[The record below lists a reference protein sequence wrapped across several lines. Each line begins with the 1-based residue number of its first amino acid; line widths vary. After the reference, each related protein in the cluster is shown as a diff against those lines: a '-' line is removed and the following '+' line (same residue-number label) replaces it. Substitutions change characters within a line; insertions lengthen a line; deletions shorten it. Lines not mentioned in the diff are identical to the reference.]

1 MSRLPIRARLTAVFV
16 AVMGGVLV
24 VIGLFLYYR
33 TEHNID
39 AAINQA
45 LRARQGS
52 VQAYARTVDAKGTQA
67 IPPGERFA
75 QLLGV
80 EGRVLDSRPERGR
93 PLLTPAETRDAATRL
108 VTIERHERRRL
119 LAGPTRLHGRRV
131 VAVAATSL
139 ADRERALEG
148 LGGALLVG
156 LPLALLLAAGVAYA
170 VAAAALAP
178 VESIRRRAASISR
191 AAPSSGVPVPV
202 ADDEIRRLA
211 LTLNEMLDRLTAA
224 AEQERSFVANASHE
238 LRTPLAALN
247 AELELALRGGR
258 TVDEL
263 RTAIVAAKGDG
274 DRLAALAAGLLDLE
288 RADTP
293 RERSL
298 ERIDVDELLSSA
310 VDDLEHAAST
320 DRTVTVIP
328 SGLAFAGDAA
338 AVTRAVRNLIDNALI
353 HGQGAIRIGAELLPE
368 GRSVRLWVSDQG
380 RLDDELVNG
389 HAFER
394 FTRGPG
400 AVDRRG
406 AGLGLALVRAV
417 AESHGG
423 TASLE
428 ARPDGVRA
436 AITIPVA

>member
-1 MSRLPIRARLTAVFV
+1 MSRLPIRARLTVVFV

-33 TEHNID
+33 TERNID
-39 AAINQA
+39 TAINQA

-52 VQAYARTVDAKGTQA
+52 VQAYARTVSAQATEA

-80 EGRVLDSRPERGR
+80 DGRVLDTRPERGR
-93 PLLTPAETRDAATRL
+93 PLLTPREAREAATRL
-108 VTIERHERRRL
+108 VTFERHEHRRL
-119 LAGPTRLHGRRV
+119 LAGPTRLRGQRV

-191 AAPSSGVPVPV
+191 AAPSSGVPVPA

-211 LTLNEMLDRLTAA
+211 LTLNDMLDRIAAA
-224 AEQERSFVANASHE
+224 AEHERSFVANASHE

-263 RTAIVAAKGDG
+263 RTAIIAAKGDG
-274 DRLAALAAGLLDLE
+274 DRLAALAAGLLELE
-288 RADTP
+288 RADRP
-293 RERSL
+293 REPSH
-298 ERIDVDELLSSA
+298 ERIDVDELLNAA
-310 VDDLEHAAST
+310 VGDLEHAVST

-328 SGLAFAGDAA
+328 SGLSFAGDAA
-338 AVTRAVRNLIDNALI
+338 AMTRAVRNLIDNALI

-389 HAFER
+389 YAFER

-400 AVDRRG
+400 TVDRRG

>member
-1 MSRLPIRARLTAVFV
+1 MNRLPIRARLTAVFV

-24 VIGLFLYYR
+24 IIGLFLYYR

-39 AAINQA
+39 TAINQA

-52 VQAYARTVDAKGTQA
+52 VQAYARTVSAKGTEA
-67 IPPGERFA
+67 ILPGERFA
-75 QLLGV
+75 QLLEV
-80 EGRVLDSRPERGR
+80 DGRVLDSRPDRGR
-93 PLLTPAETRDAATRL
+93 PLLTPRETLKTAKRL

-148 LGGALLVG
+148 LGGALLIG
-156 LPLALLLAAGVAYA
+156 LPLALLLAASVAYA

-211 LTLNEMLDRLTAA
+211 LTLNDMLDRLAAA
-224 AEQERSFVANASHE
+224 AEHERSFVANASHE

-258 TVDEL
+258 TVAQL
-263 RTAIVAAKGDG
+263 RTAIIAAKGDG

-293 RERSL
+293 RGRSL
-298 ERIDVDELLSSA
+298 EPIDVDELLSSA

-320 DRTVTVIP
+320 DRSVTVIP
-328 SGLAFAGDAA
+328 SGLAFTGDEAA
-338 AVTRAVRNLIDNALI
+338 MTRAVRNMIDNALI
-353 HGQGAIRIGAELLPE
+353 HGRGAVRIGAVLLPE
-368 GRSVRLWVSDQG
+368 QRSVRLWVTDQG
-380 RLDDELVNG
+380 HLDDELGDG

-417 AESHGG
+417 AEGHGG

-436 AITIPVA
+436 AITIPID